1 MGKAIYVNSF
11 SHIYYHFKKGVKK
24 IMGKMIKFSYWN
36 PILCM
41 KIDAYTD
48 NKILA
53 NLFHKQIFNSENIL
67 TVGLP
72 IVNDESDNYEV
83 IDEAFFLKTKRS
95 VMNNN
100 ISVIA
105 TDMMMMQFEDRMG
118 EMILGNK
125 IKFKK
130 SALLSY
136 IGLREKKLVET
147 YTESAI
153 SLVNGIARP
162 KGIDYV
168 ILANTFKPS
177 EMMAAKNA
185 NGWAA
190 YYNPDTKREFV

>member
-1 MGKAIYVNSF
+1 MV
-11 SHIYYHFKKGVKK
+11 
-24 IMGKMIKFSYWN
+24 KFSYWN

-53 NLFHKQIFNSENIL
+53 KLFHKQIFNSENIL

-72 IVNDESDNYEV
+72 IVNDESGGYEV

-136 IGLREKKLVET
+136 IGLREKDIVET

-162 KGIDYV
+162 NGIDYV
-168 ILANTFKPS
+168 MLANTFKPS
-177 EMMAAKNA
+177 EMMAAKNT